1 MARRLI
7 LSLLTVGNLRLSFA
21 GSRQDYINNAIDAAN
36 NLLSS
41 YSFNNGLF
49 DGGDGEA
56 GWWTSANAVTT
67 IGNLAS
73 LDQSLLGT
81 AEDVFE
87 CTFNKAPYAPV
98 AAKYNVQ
105 RGTFLDDFFDDQGW
119 WALAWLKAYDV
130 SGNTTYLDEAKEIF
144 ADIDAATN
152 GHCGGRPWTRIDEDN
167 QINAITNELY
177 FALAASLA
185 NRVGYA
191 DPQRSW
197 YVGLASYQADWFQSS
212 GLYSS
217 GGNNLIVDALDVGN
231 CQPNRS
237 STVWTYNQGVI
248 LGALVEMERLT
259 LDPKF
264 LTLAHAIAS
273 SVTSRMVSAEGILT
287 EYG

>member
-1 MARRLI
+1 MDKRLI
-7 LSLLTVGNLRLSFA
+7 LTLLTASNLRLSFA
-21 GSRQDYINNAIDAAN
+21 ASRQDYIDNAIDAAN
-36 NLLSS
+36 NLISS
-41 YSFNNGLF
+41 YNFNNGLF

-67 IGNLAS
+67 LGNLAS

-87 CTFNKAPYAPV
+87 CTFSKAPYAPV

-177 FALAASLA
+177 FVLAASLA
-185 NRVGYA
+185 NRVGYS
-191 DPQRSW
+191 DPKRSW
-197 YVGLASYQADWFQSS
+197 YVGLASYQADWFHSS
-212 GLYSS
+212 GFYGS
-217 GGNNLIVDALDVGN
+217 GGNDLIVDALDLGN

-237 STVWTYNQGVI
+237 SIVWTYNQGVI
-248 LGALVEMERLT
+248 LGALVEMDRLT
-259 LDPKF
+259 SDSKYLN
-264 LTLAHAIAS
+264 LAHTIAS
-273 SVTSRMVSAEGILT
+273 SVTSRMVSANGILT